1 MSKMRKG
8 RASMA
13 EVISMNAFKATHC
26 CTLSAYANEIS
37 ATLYSR
43 RVTGRTSGLDGVVLF
58 NGFYFVN

>member
-1 MSKMRKG
+1 
-8 RASMA
+8 MA

-58 NGFYFVN
+58 NGFYFEN